1 MKKIAIFLTGA
12 ALLMAA
18 GEKKTVT
25 GVITDEMCG
34 KDHAMMN
41 VKPDSKCVTECV
53 KMGSKYALL
62 SGSMVYTLSDLKTPE
77 KFAGKKVTVTGTV
90 DGKNIK
96 VGSIAEAK

>member
-1 MKKIAIFLTGA
+1 MKNIAIFLTGA

-18 GEKKTVT
+18 GEKKTLT

-34 KDHAMMN
+34 SDHKMMN
-41 VKPDSKCVTECV
+41 VKPDSKCVTECI

-62 SGSMVYTLSDLKTPE
+62 SGSTVYSLSDQKTPE
-77 KFAGKKVTVTGTV
+77 KFAGKKVSVTGNV

-96 VGSIAEAK
+96 VSSITEAK

>member
-18 GEKKTVT
+18 GEKKTMT

-34 KDHAMMN
+34 NDHKMMN
-41 VKPDSKCVTECV
+41 VKPDSKCVTECI

-62 SGSMVYTLSDLKTPE
+62 SGSTVYKLSDQKTPE
-77 KFAGKKVTVTGTV
+77 KFAGKKVTVTGMV
-90 DGKNIK
+90 DGKKIK
-96 VGSIAEAK
+96 VTSIAEAK